1 MRRGRTAT
9 RSAVLLSVL
18 LAALSL
24 GPRDAYAEG
33 GTVASD
39 REALVALY
47 HATDGPNWTNSTNWL
62 SDAPLGEW
70 YGVTTGAEGRVT
82 DLILSINGL
91 AGQLPTELGGL
102 TSLRRL
108 DLVGNPSIRG
118 AIPRWLGSLL
128 FD

>member
-33 GTVASD
+33 GSIASD
-39 REALVALY
+39 REALVVLY

-62 SDAPLGEW
+62 SGSPLGEW
-70 YGVTTGAEGRVT
+70 YGVTTDA
-82 DLILSINGL
+82 D
-91 AGQLPTELGGL
+91 GGSPGWSCRA
-102 TSLRRL
+102 T
-108 DLVGNPSIRG
+108 G
-118 AIPRWLGSLL
+118 
-128 FD
+128 